1 MMRDYDRRASLYTE
15 DGVYRIP
22 LGNIEIT
29 GREAIRV
36 GRARL
41 QDQWDF
47 FVQTTHPGM
56 IQLEGD
62 TATGRAYLA
71 EIGHLRDGRSMVD
84 YFVHHDHYRRTSNGW
99 KFAERVAEFRYIDTT
114 PLTGSAPHAS

>member
-1 MMRDYDRRASLYTE
+1 
-15 DGVYRIP
+15 
-22 LGNIEIT
+22 
-29 GREAIRV
+29 
-36 GRARL
+36 
-41 QDQWDF
+41 
-47 FVQTTHPGM
+47 M